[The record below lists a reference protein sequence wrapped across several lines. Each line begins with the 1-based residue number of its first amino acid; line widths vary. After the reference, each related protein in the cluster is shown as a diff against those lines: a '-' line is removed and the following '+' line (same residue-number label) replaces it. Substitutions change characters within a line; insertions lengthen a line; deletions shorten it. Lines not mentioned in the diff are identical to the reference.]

1 MRAQSSCIA
10 QLNHL
15 LNRGKLTSITNN
27 INSFSA
33 PRGILLLGVQGLN
46 VGLPTIIKQ
55 TSSPGPSPARV
66 YSTCRAVVWKDSA
79 AEDIIACNK
88 FCNKVKV
95 ELARCCGGAAGGN
108 QSLSGKATFRHS
120 LFFSTNIKCR
130 VSRWSWVVSL
140 SH

>member
-27 INSFSA
+27 INSLSA
-33 PRGILLLGVQGLN
+33 PRGILLLGVQRLN

-55 TSSPGPSPARV
+55 TSSAGPSPARV
-66 YSTCRAVVWKDSA
+66 YSTCRIVVWKASV

-95 ELARCCGGAAGGN
+95 ELACCCGSAGGN
-108 QSLSGKATFRHS
+108 QSPSGNVTFRQS
-120 LFFSTNIKCR
+120 LFLSRNIKCR
-130 VSRWSWVVSL
+130 VSRW
-140 SH
+140 